1 MKIFSTILQVG
12 EGSSLNKKNCTQ
24 LECCLILFG
33 IMAVNAFIIS
43 DKMFAT
49 AGMNII
55 EKPNVQIL
63 AQRLFYSFEIPKC
76 IQNF

>member
-1 MKIFSTILQVG
+1 
-12 EGSSLNKKNCTQ
+12 
-24 LECCLILFG
+24 
-33 IMAVNAFIIS
+33 MAVNAFIIS